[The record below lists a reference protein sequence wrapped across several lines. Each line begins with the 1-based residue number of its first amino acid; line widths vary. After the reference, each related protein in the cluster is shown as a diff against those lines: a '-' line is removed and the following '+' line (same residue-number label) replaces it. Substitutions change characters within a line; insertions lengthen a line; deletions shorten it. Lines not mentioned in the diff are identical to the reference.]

1 MKKTIVA
8 VAISLAT
15 AAVAITGQV
24 RHPKNPLTVGPQVV
38 ALDQIPPCFPVACPA
53 GPSMNK

>member
-24 RHPKNPLTVGPQVV
+24 RHPKNPLTVGPQTI
-38 ALDQIPPCFPVACPA
+38 AIDQPTPVCPPICSPPPQAR
-53 GPSMNK
+53 